1 MKPLYKYSAETARHN
16 GELDAWRESKKENIR
31 CRDFLDN
38 RSQSALTV

>member
-16 GELDAWRESKKENIR
+16 GELDAWRESKKRISAVGIS
-31 CRDFLDN
+31 LTN